1 LKSKSLYS
9 PINQNNVKLVKAMEN
24 KIDHLGNI
32 RYDQIYSAKSK
43 NNSNEGKQKSNMLN
57 NT

>member
-1 LKSKSLYS
+1 
-9 PINQNNVKLVKAMEN
+9 MEN